1 MSQTDSIGPDD
12 SFEVQVG
19 QGGPVV
25 VVPPGLSIIQALAG
39 AGVVVSTSCEQGIC
53 GTCLTGVLAGQPRH
67 ADQFLTPDEQAAG
80 DQMLLCC
87 SRSRS
92 ARLVLDL

>member
-1 MSQTDSIGPDD
+1 MSQSDHIGPDD

-19 QGGPVV
+19 TGGPLVQ
-25 VVPPGLSIIQALAG
+25 VPPNLSIIQALAG

-53 GTCLTGVLAGQPRH
+53 GTCLTGVLAGQPHHR
-67 ADQFLTPDEQAAG
+67 DQFLTPDEQAAG

-87 SRSRS
+87 SRSKS
-92 ARLVLDL
+92 PRLVLDL